1 MYKQRLLA
9 EFLAG
14 RNEATHPHLTVS
26 LGASMAWLRS
36 RRLHYFV
43 GGVAILFVL
52 LVALRAVFYLGFS
65 SVAPGELQ
73 SRGVILE
80 TLGLGLRFDLRL
92 AILLML
98 PAMLLAWLPVWN
110 SVRSS
115 LLRWVARVYLVLALA
130 ILLLMYIF
138 DFGHYAYLG
147 VRLNA
152 SALKFIAD
160 AGISQQMVWESYPVI
175 WITLGWLV
183 TLLVS
188 VWAFVRL
195 EKVTLDKPKTVIPLW
210 SRILGSVV
218 MVILVFLALLGRYTN
233 INLQNPVPLR
243 WSDAFF
249 AGDSELGALGLNPVL
264 FFYDTLSVPQ
274 ERYDL
279 DQVREHY
286 PTVSRYLGVENPDIE
301 QLTLNREVG
310 VQPHRLD
317 VTQPPNVVFVMLESL
332 GTTAVGAYGNP
343 LNPTPNID
351 RMAQESWFFRHFYVP
366 VTGTAK
372 TVWASIT
379 GIPDVSR
386 SETATRNPLITN
398 QHTLINALEGYNKI
412 YTIGGNSGWANM
424 NALIRQSIDGVK
436 LYEEGGWK
444 AKNVDVWGISDLDL
458 FKETDQILRS
468 LPKDEPFFAYIQT
481 AGNHR
486 PFTIPAENDGF
497 EAIERSLEEVQAAGS
512 RSVAQ
517 YNAARLL
524 DFNLGRMI
532 ELAKEGGY
540 FDNTIFVMFGDHNTR
555 IANIDFMKPAFDQL
569 GLESN
574 NVPLLIYAPKLLP
587 PREFDE
593 AVGLADLLPTITS
606 LLGKEYDNRTMGRD
620 VLQPS
625 PEGERVVPVVLREGT
640 FPLIGAVSKDFL
652 LQMNYDGT
660 EPSLHDLNSMTP
672 LDNVA
677 EEHPEEYQRLLP
689 LTRGLY
695 ETSRF
700 MMYENVRD

>member
-1 MYKQRLLA
+1 
-9 EFLAG
+9 
-14 RNEATHPHLTVS
+14 
-26 LGASMAWLRS
+26 MAWLLS

-43 GGVAILFVL
+43 GGVAILLCL
-52 LVALRAVFYLGFS
+52 LLILRAIFLFGFS
-65 SVAPGELQ
+65 AVDPGVEQ
-73 SRGVILE
+73 TWAVVLE
-80 TLGLGLRFDLRL
+80 TLSIGARFDLRL

-98 PAMLLAWLPVWN
+98 PVMLLAWLPRWN
-110 SVRSS
+110 SLRSA
-115 LLRWVARVYLVLALA
+115 LLRWIGRVYLVLALA
-130 ILLLMYIF
+130 IVLLMYIF

-152 SALKFIAD
+152 SALKFIED
-160 AGISQQMVWESYPVI
+160 AAISQQMVWETYPVI
-175 WITLGWLV
+175 WISLGWMSMLV
-183 TLLVS
+183 LTCLAL
-188 VWAFVRL
+188 FRF
-195 EKVTLDKPKTVIPLW
+195 ERVTLDRPARRISLW
-210 SRILGSVV
+210 SRIWGSTAMVV
-218 MVILVFLALLGRYTN
+218 LVFLAILGRYTN
-233 INLQNPVPLR
+233 INLENPVPLR

-249 AGDSELGALGLNPVL
+249 SGDSQLGALGLNPVI
-264 FFYDTLSVPQ
+264 FFYDTLSVP
-274 ERYDL
+274 ENRYDL

-286 PTVSRYLGVENPDIE
+286 SVLSRYLGVETPDSE
-301 QLTLNREVG
+301 ALKLNRQVPL
-310 VQPHRLD
+310 QPHALNVAQR
-317 VTQPPNVVFVMLESL
+317 PNVVFVMLESL

-343 LNPTPNID
+343 LNPTPNLD

-398 QHTLINALEGYNKI
+398 QHTLINALEGYHKI

-424 NALIRQSIDGVK
+424 NALIRQSIDDVT
-436 LYEEGGWK
+436 LYEEGGWVS
-444 AKNVDVWGISDLDL
+444 KNVDVWGISDLDL
-458 FKETDQILRS
+458 FKETDQILRN
-468 LPKDEPFFAYIQT
+468 LPRDKPFFAYIQT

-486 PFTIPAENDGF
+486 PFTIPEDNDDF
-497 EAIERSLEEVQAAGS
+497 EVIERSLEEVQAAGS

-517 YNAARLL
+517 YNAVRLL
-524 DFNLGRMI
+524 DYNIGRLM

-540 FDNTIFVMFGDHNTR
+540 YDNTIFVLFGDHNTR
-555 IANIDFMKPAFDQL
+555 IANIDYMRPAFDQL

-606 LLGKEYDNRTMGRD
+606 LLGLPYDNRTMGRD
-620 VLQPS
+620 LLQPA
-625 PEGERVVPVVLREGT
+625 PEGERVVPVVLREGS

-652 LQMNYDGT
+652 LQMNYDGS
-660 EPSLHDLNSMTP
+660 EPSLHDLWSETP

-677 EEHPEEYQRLLP
+677 ERFPEEYQRLLP

-695 ETSRF
+695 ETSRY